1 MLSFCDVQLLTPAI
15 FTFSVILIPPLSH
28 HDASLKLQ
36 QVALVFIFSIAVVV
50 IQAGPTR
57 GQYYCNCV
65 KEPASFL
72 FSTFFF
78 FSTDFCSE
86 GRIPSSAARTDGEE
100 THL

>member
-1 MLSFCDVQLLTPAI
+1 MLSFCDVRAGVKIPADQQLLTPAI

-57 GQYYCNCV
+57 GQYYCTV
-65 KEPASFL
+65 
-72 FSTFFF
+72 
-78 FSTDFCSE
+78 
-86 GRIPSSAARTDGEE
+86 
-100 THL
+100 